1 MYKDNKST
9 GGTLGGVATYTSI
22 VGGISALGN
31 FVLNLIGWGG
41 AAEQLFWLQ
50 ILPFAAFL
58 LAFCTVAVDYEMKR
72 ELLGDTAT
80 PRVKSRLE
88 TMGFKQVVHKTTG
101 RKTYFLIDRTTLE
114 YHAKQY
120 NIEIDQEDGGVK
132 PPKRSQTCT
141 IEHAQN
147 VEGGIK
153 TP

>member
-1 MYKDNKST
+1 MNTDNKST

-72 ELLGDTAT
+72 DKWPGRLLKLARSVLVISAIGPENT
-80 PRVKSRLE
+80 PESGRRSVAEVYKVYHRMALAE
-88 TMGFKQVVHKTTG
+88 GMKDLAKEFK
-101 RKTYFLIDRTTLE
+101 R
-114 YHAKQY
+114 
-120 NIEIDQEDGGVK
+120 EIDKWLEGV
-132 PPKRSQTCT
+132 
-141 IEHAQN
+141 E
-147 VEGGIK
+147 
-153 TP
+153 